1 MSSSCLGGDH
11 QLIDGH
17 AGIAWWTTD
26 IGGYG
31 GGKPS
36 DPGFRELIVR
46 WFQFGLTCPLFRQH
60 GSRPTEIWL
69 LGNESEAAVT
79 KVIALRQQMQPYI
92 HEQMERVSKTGQP
105 INRPLFWDFPEDP
118 HCWAIDDSCV
128 RIALCC
134 LSPAAL
140 RLCAALTCAGSP

>member
-1 MSSSCLGGDH
+1 MVD
-11 QLIDGH
+11 
-17 AGIAWWTTD
+17 TD

-79 KVIALRQQMQPYI
+79 KVIALRQQMQRTHRTHWSCAP
-92 HEQMERVSKTGQP
+92 QDGVVDGQH
-105 INRPLFWDFPEDP
+105 RG
-118 HCWAIDDSCV
+118 AG
-128 RIALCC
+128 
-134 LSPAAL
+134 AA
-140 RLCAALTCAGSP
+140 RLAAARRGRLLQRHAPRQV